1 MDLQTRKIQLIQE
14 VLRVKSIEVIEK
26 LEKTLFQEKEK
37 MLNKELNPMS
47 LEEFNSIIDSA
58 EKDSA
63 NNRLYNAGEILN
75 DIDSWK

>member
-37 MLNKELNPMS
+37 MLTKELNPMS

-58 EKDSA
+58 EEDSA

>member
-37 MLNKELNPMS
+37 ILNKELNPMS